1 MPKSRVLVVDDSAF
15 MRRVIS
21 DIIKGAAD
29 LEVCGTAKNG
39 LDALDKIRQLDPDV
53 VTMDVEMPQMDGIAT
68 LEIIMRDFARPV
80 VMLSSLTRAG
90 ADETIKALTIG
101 AVDFIAKPSG
111 QISLDI
117 ETVKEEIV
125 AKVRAAAAIRPRMAV
140 LRKMYEKAGKQEPAR
155 AETVKAAP
163 VRVPSSAGAG
173 VGSVPLNRLVVI
185 GTSTGGPKALHEVI
199 TRLPANLG
207 AGVLIVQHM
216 PPNFTRSLAER
227 LNNLS
232 QIQVKEAEQGEIVLP
247 GHVYIAPGDFHL
259 NVIQQN
265 DTNGR
270 KLLIQLSKNPP
281 RGSLRPS
288 VDDMFESVARH
299 YWSKIVG
306 VIMTGM
312 GTDGTEGIRFIKEK
326 GATIIAEDQSTCVV
340 YGMPKSA
347 IEAGLVD
354 RVVPLPRISDEIVR
368 LL

>member
-21 DIIKGAAD
+21 DIIEGAAD

-163 VRVPSSAGAG
+163 VRVPS
-173 VGSVPLNRLVVI
+173 
-185 GTSTGGPKALHEVI
+185 
-199 TRLPANLG
+199 
-207 AGVLIVQHM
+207 
-216 PPNFTRSLAER
+216 
-227 LNNLS
+227 
-232 QIQVKEAEQGEIVLP
+232 
-247 GHVYIAPGDFHL
+247 
-259 NVIQQN
+259 
-265 DTNGR
+265 
-270 KLLIQLSKNPP
+270 
-281 RGSLRPS
+281 
-288 VDDMFESVARH
+288 
-299 YWSKIVG
+299 
-306 VIMTGM
+306 
-312 GTDGTEGIRFIKEK
+312 
-326 GATIIAEDQSTCVV
+326 
-340 YGMPKSA
+340 
-347 IEAGLVD
+347 
-354 RVVPLPRISDEIVR
+354 
-368 LL
+368 